1 MNPET
6 TNQPETEKFETLMQQ
21 LEAAVNALEQE
32 ELPLDEAIQQYKLAM
47 KLVTACRARLD
58 EAEQTVNVLIREV
71 NGNWRERPLAD
82 RNDASLETN
91 G

>member
-1 MNPET
+1 MNPKTTNNPET
-6 TNQPETEKFETLMQQ
+6 KKFETLMQQ

-32 ELPLDEAIQQYKLAM
+32 ELPLDEAIQQYKIAM

-58 EAEQTVNVLIREV
+58 KAERTVNVLIQEV
-71 NGNWRERPLAD
+71 NGNWQEQPLAD
-82 RNDASLETN
+82 RNDAPVETN